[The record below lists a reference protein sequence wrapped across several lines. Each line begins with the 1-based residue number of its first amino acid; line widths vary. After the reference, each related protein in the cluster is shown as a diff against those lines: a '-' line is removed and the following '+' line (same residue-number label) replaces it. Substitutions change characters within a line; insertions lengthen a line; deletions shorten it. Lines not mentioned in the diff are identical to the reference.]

1 MNTFSSLDNQVYK
14 LAVRKGL
21 PVHWSLGPANRGVL
35 YFPSGGRC
43 ARSGSSAVALL

>member
-21 PVHWSLGPANRGVL
+21 PFVHWSLGPANRGGCISLV
-35 YFPSGGRC
+35 
-43 ARSGSSAVALL
+43 